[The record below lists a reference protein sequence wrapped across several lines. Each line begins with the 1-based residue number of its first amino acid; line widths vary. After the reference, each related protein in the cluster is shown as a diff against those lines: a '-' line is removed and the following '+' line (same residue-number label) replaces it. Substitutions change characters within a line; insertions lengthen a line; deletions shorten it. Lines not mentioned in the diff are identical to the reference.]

1 MGEIMPRAHLQSIGW
16 SSNKITKAVRD
27 RTLIRPAP
35 GLYLA
40 AEPRDAEA
48 LYRLEVIATMRRR
61 GGAASHQSAAALH
74 DIPFFEPDR
83 SSVHITIDRRRGG
96 GARGKVFLHPRPLPP
111 VDVVEIG
118 GVAVTSRAR
127 TAVDAAM
134 TGSLV
139 RAVIAFDA
147 IRRVRRYP
155 APDDPAPVPP
165 AEIHACL
172 GRLGRRRGSDV
183 ARRGLALSVDRSESA
198 GESWARMQMLAWGLP
213 TPELQ
218 VGYRLGDA
226 TYFADFTFGETLIG
240 EFDGR
245 GKYGE
250 TDAEKEEAL
259 EREKTRQE
267 SFEKAGFEVVRFGW
281 RILKSDGALRALLT
295 PSLRR
300 HGLLKAG

>member
-1 MGEIMPRAHLQSIGW
+1 MPRAHLQSIGW

-48 LYRLEVIATMRRR
+48 LYRLKVVATMRRR

-83 SSVHITIDRRRGG
+83 SSVHITLDRRRGG
-96 GARGKVFLHPRPLPP
+96 GVRGNVFLHSRPLPP
-111 VDVVEIG
+111 EDVVEID
-118 GVAVTSRAR
+118 GVSATSRAR

-139 RAVIAFDA
+139 RAVVGFDA

-155 APDDPAPVPP
+155 APDDPEPVAQ

-172 GRLGRRRGSDV
+172 GRLGRRRGSAV
-183 ARRGLALSVDRSESA
+183 ARRGLALSVDKSESA

-213 TPELQ
+213 SPELQ
-218 VGYRLGDA
+218 VEYHFGDS
-226 TYFADFTFGETLIG
+226 TYFADFTFGESLIG

-250 TDAEKEEAL
+250 TDEEKAEAL

-267 SFEKAGFEVVRFGW
+267 AFEKAGFEVVRFGW
-281 RILKSDGALRALLT
+281 RILKRDGALRALLA